1 MSKKTS
7 ATCPCGSER
16 PHDACCGRFL
26 FGQTYPETALELMRS
41 RYCAYVIG
49 RLDWVRQTWAP
60 ETCPDDVANDATIKW
75 LGLSV
80 KSHRDIDETHA
91 EVEFVARGRY
101 GNRGA
106 FRMHE
111 RSRFEKRD
119 GKWLYVDG
127 DVTE

>member
-1 MSKKTS
+1 
-7 ATCPCGSER
+7 
-16 PHDACCGRFL
+16 
-26 FGQTYPETALELMRS
+26 
-41 RYCAYVIG
+41 
-49 RLDWVRQTWAP
+49 
-60 ETCPDDVANDATIKW
+60 VANDATIKW